1 MAGLAASLGAGLSA
15 EPVQAQVASS
25 TATAWVTDGVPAE
38 VPSPT
43 VLEHRVLPGQ
53 SLWQLAQLYRVD
65 VADIATANKIQPDD
79 VLHIGQV
86 LQIPLPPV
94 ALAAGESSL
103 SEWSSPAASSP
114 AARQTLEEK
123 LQEIRARALGAQ
135 GQSVPPSK
143 PSVDTAALIEAP
155 ILVEP
160 ELLAPPP
167 ASSEPGYRVQRGDTL
182 TAIARRFRVS
192 IQALIRTNR
201 LTNPNT
207 LEVGQQLMIP
217 GQAQATAGRLPSVLD
232 SLRSRQAL
240 ARAGASTSSLS
251 PQPLAGRPVAPTPVL
266 PNLFQGTDALATPTL
281 DVNGALNAERQVTQA
296 LRQPLQPLAAMLPTL
311 YPPLSDTF
319 QDSVNREALTLPSL
333 GDPDRFLPQDPSFF
347 RGYAW
352 PARGVL
358 TSGFGRRWGRMHQGI
373 DIAGPVGTPIV
384 AAADG
389 EVIFSGWNSGGYGN
403 LVKVWHPNGTTT
415 YYAHNNRNLVRVG
428 QQVRQGQQIAEMGST
443 GFSTGPHLHFEIRPR
458 NQGAVNPIALL
469 PSQR

>member
-1 MAGLAASLGAGLSA
+1 MAGLAASLGTGLSP
-15 EPVQAQVASS
+15 EPVQAQVAPS
-25 TATAWVTDGVPAE
+25 TATAWVTDGVSPE
-38 VPSPT
+38 TPSPT

-53 SLWQLAQLYRVD
+53 SLWQLAQLYRVE
-65 VADIATANKIQPDD
+65 VADIATANKIQPDE
-79 VLHIGQV
+79 VLQIGRV
-86 LQIPLPPV
+86 LQIPLPAV
-94 ALAAGESSL
+94 ALAANEPGL
-103 SEWSSPAASSP
+103 SEWSGP
-114 AARQTLEEK
+114 AARQSLEEK
-123 LQEIRARALGAQ
+123 LQEIRARALGLP
-135 GQSVPPSK
+135 GQSVPIAK

-160 ELLAPPP
+160 ELLTPQAP
-167 ASSEPGYRVQRGDTL
+167 SEAGYRVQRGDTL
-182 TAIARRFRVS
+182 TAIARRYQVS
-192 IQALIRTNR
+192 MQALIRANR
-201 LTNPNT
+201 LANPNS

-217 GQAQATAGRLPSVLD
+217 GQSQATAGRLPSVLD

-240 ARAGASTSSLS
+240 ARAGASTSGMT

-281 DVNGALNAERQVTQA
+281 DGNGTLNAERQVTQA
-296 LRQPLQPLAAMLPTL
+296 LRQPLQPLAAVLPKL

-319 QDSVNREALTLPSL
+319 QDSLNREALTLPSL
-333 GDPDRFLPQDPSFF
+333 GDPGRFLPQDPSFF

-373 DIAGPVGTPIV
+373 DIAGPVGTPIL

-389 EVIFSGWNSGGYGN
+389 EVISSGWNSGGYGN
-403 LVKVWHPNGTTT
+403 LVKIWHPNGTTT
-415 YYAHNNRNLVRVG
+415 LYAHNSRLLVRVG

-469 PSQR
+469 PNQR